1 MSEIRVTT
9 LSDTAGSNSSTTAQ
23 IQQGRA
29 KAWVNWGAQG
39 TVAVRDSFGINSITD
54 NGEGKFAINFNPT
67 FSNANYAVSGACG
80 NINNS
85 VAGTNAYIS
94 LLGGGKGTGRVQTG
108 LVDVLCGYTDNVSVD
123 YPMNMVYVHGS
134 G

>member
-9 LSDTAGSNSSTTAQ
+9 LSDTAGSNSSTAAQ

-29 KAWVNWGAQG
+29 KAWVNWNSQG
-39 TVAVRDSFGINSITD
+39 TVAVRDSFGVNSITD
-54 NGEGKFAINFNPT
+54 NGGGIFAINFSPT

-85 VAGTNAYIS
+85 TAGTNAYIS
-94 LLGGGKGTGRVQTG
+94 LLGGGKGSGNVFTDRVDILT
-108 LVDVLCGYTDNVSVD
+108 GYTDNSAVD